1 MFRRNVM
8 AYGMEQLR
16 KAGRALDKFD
26 RAYADK
32 ADRRSMPIEGQLGHA
47 VPISEAANYIQLP
60 PNAAAEQPMAA
71 TAARHL
77 GNAALVGANVASRY
91 ALPAGGVTLAGAAL
105 LDLTAAF
112 GGGAD
117 RPEPNTLTMQ

>member
-1 MFRRNVM
+1 M

-16 KAGRALDKFD
+16 KAGKALDKFD
-26 RAYADK
+26 RGYANFMDS
-32 ADRRSMPIEGQLGHA
+32 RTMPIEAQLGHA
-47 VPISEAANYIQLP
+47 LPISEAAKYIQLP